1 VSYLAVIN
9 QLDFVNVLL
18 EGYFL
23 FISVLVL
30 KKYLYGYSQT
40 NAALLNWDQPIPF
53 LSNVRFNSLRMTY
66 LEALVLLFSMY
77 FVYTYVQT
85 KYWVANNMISIAF
98 TIYAIENW
106 LVGNFKYIGLI
117 FSGLIA
123 YDTYF
128 VFASE
133 VMMTVAKGVDLP
145 LKLLFPAGSGQ
156 FAMLGLGDIIIPGL
170 LCSMCIR
177 YDLI

>member
-1 VSYLAVIN
+1 MVSYLAVIN

-18 EGYFL
+18 ECYFL
-23 FISVLVL
+23 LISVLVL

-40 NAALLNWDQPIPF
+40 NAALLNWDQPIAPLQRSRFTF
-53 LSNVRFNSLRMTY
+53 LRLTY
-66 LEALVLLFSMY
+66 LEVLVLIFSAY

-85 KYWVANNMISIAF
+85 KFWVANNMISIAF

-117 FSGLIA
+117 FGGLIA

-145 LKLLFPAGSGQ
+145 LKLLFPAGKG
-156 FAMLGLGDIIIPGL
+156 
-170 LCSMCIR
+170 
-177 YDLI
+177 